1 MVVWKLSLI
10 ILLYFHN
17 NAVRKTGINL
27 IRNRR
32 YSLPDHLISTKLVAL
47 LVQKNLYTH
56 ILSFRT

>member
-10 ILLYFHN
+10 ILLYFHK

-32 YSLPDHLISTKLVAL
+32 YSLLKHLISTKLVAL